1 MFYKNILFVLPQYWF
16 GFASVFSGQTLYEA
30 IIYQGYN
37 IVFTSLP
44 IMWFAIYDEE
54 FTKKAFLNEP
64 KHYRIGLTNEY
75 YTFKLLV
82 LTVLKGI
89 FNGLLIYLFVFESLN
104 GLHISPSG
112 ANDSFWLSSTLI
124 YAIVVINVNV
134 YIAQR
139 TSTHT
144 WVSTFLL
151 TGSVLVFFLT
161 WWVENLF
168 SFSTVLYGIF
178 DHSMSDVRSWLVI
191 FLAFWQNMAT
201 DMALQRWKE
210 WRMIKREQK

>member
-1 MFYKNILFVLPQYWF
+1 
-16 GFASVFSGQTLYEA
+16 
-30 IIYQGYN
+30 
-37 IVFTSLP
+37 
-44 IMWFAIYDEE
+44 MWFAIYDEE
-54 FTKKAFLNEP
+54 FTKKAFLSEP

-89 FNGLLIYLFVFESLN
+89 FNGLLIYLFVFESLS
-104 GLHISPSG
+104 GLHISPRGTS
-112 ANDSFWLSSTLI
+112 DSFWFSSTLV

-168 SFSTVLYGIF
+168 AFSTVLYGIF
-178 DHSMSDVRSWLVI
+178 NPSMSDVRSWLVI
-191 FLAFWQNMAT
+191 LLAFWQNLAT
-201 DMALQRWKE
+201 DMALERWKE
-210 WRMIKREQK
+210 WRMIKREQR